1 VEVCLELNL
10 LLPLL
15 LLQVLGEVYSEQRL
29 LLPTQTQIQLE
40 EDYLDNRKSPLN
52 RVHQQVF
59 HHLVEDCLVEVLA
72 LLLPL
77 PHQQL
82 EEGCFHSAINPLRP
96 PLPKLLKLLRHHYSA
111 HLLPPPLQL
120 LQLQQHLRQLHLRVD
135 FSVEGCL
142 ASQPRKRMSHPRLL
156 LPYVHLFMIERD

>member
-1 VEVCLELNL
+1 MELNL

-15 LLQVLGEVYSEQRL
+15 PLLLVLGEVYSERRL
-29 LLPTQTQIQLE
+29 LLPTQTQIRLE
-40 EDYLDNRKSPLN
+40 EDYLDKHKSPLN

-82 EEGCFHSAINPLRP
+82 EEECFHSAINPLR
-96 PLPKLLKLLRHHYSA
+96 LLLLKLLKLLHHRYLA
-111 HLLPPPLQL
+111 LLPPPPLQL
-120 LQLQQHLRQLHLRVD
+120 LQLRRHLRQLHLLVD

-156 LPYVHLFMIERD
+156 LP

>member
-1 VEVCLELNL
+1 LELNL

-15 LLQVLGEVYSEQRL
+15 LLQVLGEVYSERRL
-29 LLPTQTQIQLE
+29 LLQTQTQIQLE
-40 EDYLDNRKSPLN
+40 EDYLDNKSPLN

-72 LLLPL
+72 LPLPL

-82 EEGCFHSAINPLRP
+82 EEGCFHSAINPLRLL
-96 PLPKLLKLLRHHYSA
+96 LPKLLKLLRHRYLA
-111 HLLPPPLQL
+111 LLPPLQLQL
-120 LQLQQHLRQLHLRVD
+120 LQLRRHLRQLHLRVD

-142 ASQPRKRMSHPRLL
+142 ASQPRKRMSHPRLS
-156 LPYVHLFMIERD
+156 LPYVTPF